1 METKVA
7 TLLIGLILVFT
18 PCYGIDLIGPENGL
32 KTINIVGVDGRLGWY
47 LGDKGEKGGSFFSPQ
62 HNVKMFTAQAVQLCA
77 SVGEIFA
84 SSNYT
89 ESPTQLKIDAV
100 LDDKIVIGL
109 YAYHHIGSR
118 TAYATSNCLEVSLE
132 KKIFVGLESETKVG
146 PKIIEIKLIK
156 ISGPKA
162 TLSIRSM

>member
-1 METKVA
+1 MEMKVT
-7 TLLIGLILVFT
+7 TLLIVSILVFT
-18 PCYGIDLIGPENGL
+18 PCYGIDLIGPESGL
-32 KTINIVGVDGRLGWY
+32 RTINLVGVDGRQGWY
-47 LGDKGEKGGSFFSPQ
+47 LGDSGEKGGSFFSPQ
-62 HNVKMFTAQAVQLCA
+62 YNVKMFTAQAVQICV

-84 SSNYT
+84 SSNYP

-100 LDDKIVIGL
+100 LDGKIVVGL

-118 TAYATSNCLEVSLE
+118 TAYATSNRLEVSLG

-146 PKIIEIKLIK
+146 PKIIEIKLVE